1 MTKILVPV
9 DGSAPALRAAK
20 HAARRAK
27 GKGVEIHLLNV
38 QPTVPM
44 ALKGAVD
51 SNKLKRYH
59 QQEGANELKSAE
71 AYLKKQKIAHT
82 RHIAV
87 GDAAETIAAYA
98 GENRC
103 DEIVMGARG
112 MGAVMN
118 LLLGSTSAKVL
129 SLSKLPV
136 TLIR

>member
-1 MTKILVPV
+1 MIKILVPV
-9 DGSAPALRAAK
+9 DGSEPALRAVK

-27 GKGVEIHLLNV
+27 GKGVEMHLLNV
-38 QPTVPM
+38 QPMVPM
-44 ALKGAVD
+44 ALKGAID
-51 SNKLKRYH
+51 SGKVKRYH
-59 QQEGANELKSAE
+59 QQEGARELKSAE
-71 AYLKKQKIAHT
+71 AFLKRNKTAYK

-87 GDAAETIAAYA
+87 GDAAETITAYA
-98 GENRC
+98 REKGC

-118 LLLGSTSAKVL
+118 LLLGSTSSKVL